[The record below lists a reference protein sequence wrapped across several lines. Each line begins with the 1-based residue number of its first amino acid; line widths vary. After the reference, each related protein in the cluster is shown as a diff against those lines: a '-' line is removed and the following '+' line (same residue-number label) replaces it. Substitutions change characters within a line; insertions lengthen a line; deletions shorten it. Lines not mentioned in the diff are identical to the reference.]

1 MKGSANI
8 MGLNQQNQIH
18 LLKDILSDHQADCT
32 GTVAECEQMERII
45 KSLMANTNLD
55 AGLKGVLEDIYL
67 YSQRGKSSAS
77 INSHIQEHQDHLT
90 QWVEDIGSFS

>member
-18 LLKDILSDHQADCT
+18 LLKDILRPSGRLHR
-32 GTVAECEQMERII
+32 TVAECEQMERII